1 MYEIILY
8 DTEDERCPVQE
19 LLDSLEP
26 KLLAKTLRT
35 IDLLEMNG
43 PLLREPYSKPL
54 ENGIFELRT
63 KQGSDITRV
72 LYFFIVGKKEVL
84 SNGFI
89 KNRRRH
95 QRQKKNW
102 QRSIK
107 QIMNGG
113 MAMSSYKDY
122 KKRALQN
129 PEVKAEYDAL
139 QPEYDIIQAMIDA
152 RVQQNMT
159 QKDLSAKTGITQAD
173 ISRIENGT
181 RNPSLSMVK
190 KLAHGLGMQL
200 KLEFVPMPTKNKM

>member
-1 MYEIILY
+1 M
-8 DTEDERCPVQE
+8 QE

-72 LYFFIVGKKEVL
+72 LYFFIVGKKAVL
-84 SNGFI
+84 TNGFI
-89 KNRRRH
+89 KKS
-95 QRQKKNW
+95 QKTPKAEKNW

-190 KLAHGLGMQL
+190 KLAQGLGMQL